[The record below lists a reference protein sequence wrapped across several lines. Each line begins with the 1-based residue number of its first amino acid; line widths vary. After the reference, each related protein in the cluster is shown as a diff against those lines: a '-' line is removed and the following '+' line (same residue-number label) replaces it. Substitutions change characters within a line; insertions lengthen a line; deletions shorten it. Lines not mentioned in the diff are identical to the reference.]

1 MTLDPNLRAGLKRY
15 LPEPMLAQL
24 PDPQA
29 SAAAIRRL
37 NSLQQSISSFLPQY
51 IAENEQL
58 YSQDYGDLRPGTFMF
73 ADVSGFTALSE
84 KLQRRGGREGAE
96 IMTQIINDFFA
107 RMLDILAKSNGQ
119 LLKFAGDALL
129 TFFPAL
135 SGEDET
141 PLAIRTG
148 LRMQR
153 EMKANFQPIDHPML
167 HEFFGEHHL
176 ELSMS
181 IGVCCGKLF
190 EAVVGNNVQRDHI
203 IQGDLPGQAMA
214 AEAAGERDDVIVT
227 AELKEA
233 YSDLF
238 EMEPVGDGFF
248 RVIDSLGDRLS
259 DYEFVIPR
267 RRRAQA
273 AVLLGLSDENLLEDL
288 AHSLERL
295 DAVARFVAR
304 EVVDKLA
311 FKGDHIESENRAAT
325 VIFAHATGFAELLE
339 EWGEDQLPLLVSI
352 LGRYYNLMQRTVS
365 ANGGTLNRSD
375 PYQRGAKLLITFGA
389 PVAHPDDPERAVTTA
404 LEMNRQL
411 ASFNARLRDELPE
424 QLQRETFI
432 TQRCGITH
440 GMTFAGLVGPLWR
453 REYTVM
459 GDEVNLAAR
468 LMSKGEAGQILI
480 SERVWER
487 VHPHFETE
495 ALPPLRL
502 KGKSQ
507 PVQAY
512 LVRAST
518 ASPLSRSATSDTPF
532 VGRDL
537 QLLSLTYALQ
547 QAKGPRRC
555 QVFAL
560 RGEAGVGKTRM
571 AKQVAQAAEGSGFRV
586 AWANCQL
593 SHSQDQ
599 SMWAALIFQL
609 LQLEQAKSEPAQR
622 RLLHVRLSE
631 LGLAELDVVFSLLLF
646 GSTER
651 PVGRADRLIPPSP
664 VPDASQADSTPQTA
678 AKGPNIFEL
687 VRTKTD
693 PTKSGIFGIASER
706 LQAALE
712 ADSTP
717 SERSFWQSV
726 QKQIGLP
733 DSIVRFLQV
742 FADQTPVLL
751 VVDDLHR
758 GDAASLAILKR
769 VLNDIT
775 RARLML
781 LLAHEPMDGQE
792 DLQVRRKIDVAD
804 LDEDDTAQLAAR
816 VLAVGELGP
825 QLRRLVWDRTKGRPL
840 FVESLLRM
848 LQHDGQIERG
858 QNRAELAPGIAVEA
872 LPDNVRELIM
882 SQIDR
887 LSPDAR
893 ELLQVAS
900 VLGDGFAAD
909 ALVALVEGGDLGR
922 LETLLGELIF
932 QEIVEPLP
940 DATYRFRHG
949 LAQATVYE
957 SLNRLQ
963 RQKLHRSAANFLKQK
978 PDSDRN
984 VLKIAY
990 HLVKG
995 GMPMRGIELVF
1006 GAADQAEHNQQI
1018 DRAIE
1023 LYTHAL
1029 EIFPHDESVR
1039 AQLDRLQKGRC

>member
-1 MTLDPNLRAGLKRY
+1 MTLDPDLRASLKRY
-15 LPEPMLAQL
+15 LPENLLAQL
-24 PDPQA
+24 PHPQA
-29 SAAAIRRL
+29 LAEAIRRV

-51 IAENEQL
+51 IADYEHL
-58 YSQDYGDLRPGTFMF
+58 YNRDYGDLRSGTFMF

-84 KLQRRGGREGAE
+84 RLQQRGGTEGAE

-129 TFFPAL
+129 AFFPST

-153 EMKANFQPIDHPML
+153 EMKANFQPIHHAMLNEWFGDHP
-167 HEFFGEHHL
+167 L

-190 EAVVGNNVQRDHI
+190 EAVVGSTVQRDHI
-203 IQGDLPGQAMA
+203 IQGNLPGQAMA

-233 YSDLF
+233 YSNLF
-238 EMEPVGDGFF
+238 DTKPVVDGFF
-248 RVIDSLGDRLS
+248 RVVDNFGDRLS
-259 DYEFVIPR
+259 DYEFVVPR
-267 RRRAQA
+267 RRRPQA

-288 AHSLERL
+288 AQSLERL
-295 DAVARFVAR
+295 NGVARFVPR

-311 FKGDHIESENRAAT
+311 FKGDHIESENRSAT
-325 VIFAHATGFAELLE
+325 VIFTHATGFAELLE
-339 EWGEDQLPLLVSI
+339 EWGEEQLPLLVSI
-352 LGRYYNLMQRTVS
+352 LNRYYNVMQRTVS

-375 PYQRGAKLLITFGA
+375 PYQRGAKLLITFGV

-411 ASFNARLRDELPE
+411 ASFNARLRDELPTP
-424 QLQRETFI
+424 LQREILI

-440 GMTFAGLVGPLWR
+440 GMIFAGLVGPHWR

-468 LMSKGEAGQILI
+468 LMSKGDAGQILI

-487 VHPHFETE
+487 VRPHFDTQ
-495 ALPPLRL
+495 ALLPLQL

-507 PVQAY
+507 PIQAY
-512 LVRAST
+512 LVRAT
-518 ASPLSRSATSDTPF
+518 AASPLSRSATSDTPF
-532 VGRDL
+532 IGRDL
-537 QLLSLTYALQ
+537 QLLSLTYVLQ
-547 QAKGPRRC
+547 QAKGPRRV
-555 QVFAL
+555 QTFAL

-571 AKQVAQAAEGSGFRV
+571 AKQIAQAAEDSGFRV

-593 SHSQDQ
+593 SHSQDR
-599 SMWAALIFQL
+599 SVWTALIAQLFQL
-609 LQLEQAKSEPAQR
+609 DQAKSESAQR
-622 RLLHVRLSE
+622 RLLQVRLSE
-631 LGLAELDVVFSLLLF
+631 LDLAELEAVLSMLLF
-646 GSTER
+646 GS
-651 PVGRADRLIPPSP
+651 PVRLSL
-664 VPDASQADSTPQTA
+664 DGSQAESAPPTGK
-678 AKGPNIFEL
+678 KGPNIFDL
-687 VRTKTD
+687 ARTKTD
-693 PTKSGIFGIASER
+693 LTQSGIFGIAREQ
-706 LQAALE
+706 LQTALE
-712 ADSTP
+712 TDTTP
-717 SERSFWQSV
+717 SGRPFWQSV
-726 QKQIGLP
+726 QRRVSLP
-733 DSIVRFLQV
+733 DSIVRLLQV
-742 FADQTPVLL
+742 FADQTPTLL
-751 VVDDLHR
+751 VIDDLQR
-758 GDAASLAILKR
+758 GDAASMSILKR
-769 VLNDIT
+769 VLNEIT
-775 RARLML
+775 RARLMI
-781 LLAHEPMDGQE
+781 LLAFESMDGE
-792 DLQVRRKIDVAD
+792 EALQVRRKIDLVD
-804 LDEDDTAQLAAR
+804 LDEDETAQMAAR
-816 VLAVGELGP
+816 VLKVRELGP
-825 QLRRLVWDRTKGRPL
+825 RLRRLVWDRTKGRPL
-840 FVESLLRM
+840 FVESLLRL
-848 LQHDGQIERG
+848 LQQDGHLELA
-858 QNRAELAPGIAVEA
+858 QNRAELSLETADEA

-893 ELLQVAS
+893 EVLQVAS
-900 VLGDGFAAD
+900 VLGDRFAAD
-909 ALVALVEGGDLGR
+909 ALVALAESGDPIR
-922 LETLLGELIF
+922 LEAPLGELIS
-932 QEIVEPLP
+932 QEIVEALP

-963 RQKLHRSAANFLKQK
+963 RQKLHRAAADFLEQQ

-984 VLKIAY
+984 VLKVAH

-1006 GAADQAEHNQQI
+1006 SAADQAEHDRQI

-1039 AQLDRLQKGRC
+1039 AQLDRLQKERG

>member
-1 MTLDPNLRAGLKRY
+1 MSLDSNLRASLKRY
-15 LPEPMLAQL
+15 LPEDLLARL
-24 PDPQA
+24 PEPQA
-29 SAAAIRRL
+29 LTAAIQRL

-51 IAENEQL
+51 IAENEEL
-58 YSQDYGDLRPGTFMF
+58 YNQDYGDLRPGTFMF

-84 KLQRRGGREGAE
+84 QLQQRGGREGAE
-96 IMTQIINDFFA
+96 IMTQIINGFFA

-129 TFFPAL
+129 AFFPTL

-153 EMKANFQPIDHPML
+153 EMKASFQPIDHPML
-167 HEFFGEHHL
+167 NEWFGEHHL

-190 EAVVGNNVQRDHI
+190 EAVVGSNVQRDHV

-214 AEAAGERDDVIVT
+214 AEAAGERDDVIVP

-233 YSDLF
+233 YSDQF

-248 RVIDSLGDRLS
+248 CVVDNFGDRLS
-259 DYEFVIPR
+259 DYEFVVPR
-267 RRRAQA
+267 RRRAQV

-295 DAVARFVAR
+295 DGVARFVPR

-311 FKGDHIESENRAAT
+311 FRGDRIESENRPAT
-325 VIFAHATGFAELLE
+325 VIFAHATGIAELLE
-339 EWGEDQLPLLVSI
+339 EWGDEQLPLLVSI
-352 LGRYYNLMQRTVS
+352 LNRYYNLMQRTVS

-375 PYQRGAKLLITFGA
+375 PYQRGAKLLVTFGA
-389 PVAHPDDPERAVTTA
+389 PVAHPDDPERAITTA

-411 ASFNARLRDELPE
+411 ASFNARLRDELPKE
-424 QLQRETFI
+424 LQREAFI

-440 GMTFAGLVGPLWR
+440 GMIFAGLVGPLWR

-459 GDEVNLAAR
+459 GDGVNLAAR
-468 LMSKGEAGQILI
+468 LMSQGEPGQILV
-480 SERVWER
+480 SEQVWER
-487 VHPHFETE
+487 VHPHFDTE
-495 ALPPLRL
+495 ALPPLWL

-507 PVQAY
+507 LIQAY

-547 QAKGPRRC
+547 QAKGPRRF
-555 QVFAL
+555 QTFAL
-560 RGEAGVGKTRM
+560 RGDAGVGKTRT
-571 AKQVAQAAEGSGFRV
+571 AKQVAQAAEGAGFRV
-586 AWANCQL
+586 AWTNCQL

-599 SMWAALIFQL
+599 SVWAALIFQL
-609 LQLEQAKSEPAQR
+609 FQLDQARSESAQR

-631 LGLAELDVVFSLLLF
+631 FDLAELEAVFGMLLF
-646 GSTER
+646 GSPR
-651 PVGRADRLIPPSP
+651 RLTL
-664 VPDASQADSTPQTA
+664 DDSQAESAPSTPK
-678 AKGPNIFEL
+678 KGLDVFEL
-687 VRTKTD
+687 ARTNTD
-693 PTKSGIFGIASER
+693 LTRSGIFGIAREQ
-706 LQAALE
+706 LQAALQ
-712 ADSTP
+712 ADPES
-717 SERSFWQSV
+717 SERPFWQSV
-726 QKQIGLP
+726 QKRISLP
-733 DSIVRFLQV
+733 DSILRFLQV
-742 FADQTPVLL
+742 VANQMPILL

-758 GDAASLAILKR
+758 GDATSLAILKR
-769 VLNDIT
+769 VLNEIT
-775 RARLML
+775 GARLMI
-781 LLAHEPMDGQE
+781 LLAYEPMDGQE
-792 DLQVRRKIDVAD
+792 DLPVRRKIDVTD
-804 LDEDDTAQLAAR
+804 LDEDETTQMAAR
-816 VLAVGELGP
+816 VLRVGELGP
-825 QLRRLVWDRTKGRPL
+825 RLRRLVWDRTKGRPL

-848 LQHDGQIERG
+848 LQQDGHIELG
-858 QNRAELAPGIAVEA
+858 QSRAELAPGTTVEA

-887 LSPDAR
+887 LSPEAR

-900 VLGDGFAAD
+900 VLGDSFAAD
-909 ALVALVEGGDLGR
+909 TLVALVAGGDQMR
-922 LETLLGELIF
+922 LKALLGELLF

-963 RQKLHRSAANFLKQK
+963 RQKLHRAAADFLKQQ

-984 VLKIAY
+984 VLKVAY

-1006 GAADQAEHNQQI
+1006 SAADQAEHDQQI

-1039 AQLDRLQKGRC
+1039 AQLDRLQQGRG